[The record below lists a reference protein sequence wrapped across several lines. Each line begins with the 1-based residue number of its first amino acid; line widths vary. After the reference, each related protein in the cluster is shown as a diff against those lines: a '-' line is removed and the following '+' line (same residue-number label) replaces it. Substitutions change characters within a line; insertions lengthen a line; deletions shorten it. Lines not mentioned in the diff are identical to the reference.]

1 MIETLFF
8 DEFESTKTDLSKI
21 QNQFKLPIQ
30 YNSSVKSIQPTV
42 QQDLETDKITK
53 LLYGE
58 TKYNTL
64 IDTLSK
70 YYTTDTKF
78 LKEHQIYLE
87 NTGKHGHD
95 LQPTSDIGLREKWK
109 EIMEHPN
116 IKEQYFYLEWK
127 HLDRFNYN
135 SSVLLGLSMMNIGGP
150 IISLLS
156 PIFIFLI
163 VPFIVLRYFCGTSH
177 TSRELYDSLFRSNM
191 NPLHRYMSLISGDVP
206 FNEKVKTMTMLV
218 FYLISFYQ
226 NILLC
231 IRFYKNIFEIKSF
244 IYESKTMFMN
254 AGKQIQMIVQQT
266 ENLYAFTEFRK
277 SLMDTQNKINNM
289 IQDTRFNCVTTE
301 NFTPFQ
307 LASVGKYMSLFYSLR
322 NDEHIQKLYMY
333 CFELNEYVYHLC
345 HLIGHTTKN
354 ALQVCNF
361 TSKKKKLNLVDAFH
375 PVFINADKV
384 TTNTIRLD
392 KNVIITGPN
401 ASGKTTTLKSV
412 LYNIL
417 LSQQIGMGC
426 YNKSTKVCIYDEFFS
441 YLNIPDTSDRDSLF
455 ESEAKRC
462 LSFINKIKQTQDNN
476 YFLIFD
482 EMYSGT
488 NPNEASISGL
498 CFINYLSK
506 MNVTFMITTHYY
518 DMCNAKRLSKRVV
531 NMCMHT
537 SRNDANQIQYSY
549 RLQDGIS
556 YEKGGIEVLK
566 RLCYPDEI
574 IKEIYKMENENTSHI
589 TKRSSSSSKR
599 ESSKVIT
606 YDMISNVARL

>member
-1 MIETLFF
+1 MIETLLF
-8 DEFESTKTDLSKI
+8 DEFQSTKIDISDI
-21 QNQFKLPIQ
+21 QYQFKLPIQ
-30 YNSSVKSIQPTV
+30 YNSSVKSIPSTV

-64 IDTLSK
+64 IDNLAK
-70 YYTTDTKF
+70 HYTTDKTF
-78 LKEHQIYLE
+78 LKEHQVYLD
-87 NTGKHGHD
+87 NTSRHISD

-116 IKEQYFYLEWK
+116 IKEHYFYLEWK

-163 VPFIVLRYFCGTSH
+163 IPFIILRYFCGTSH
-177 TSRELYDSLFRSNM
+177 TSRQLYESLFKSNM
-191 NPLHRYMSLISGDVP
+191 NPLHRYMSLLSNNVP
-206 FNEKVKTMTMLV
+206 FNEKVKTVTMLV

-244 IYESKTMFMN
+244 IYESKTMFIN
-254 AGKQIQMIVQQT
+254 AEKQMQTIIEHT
-266 ENLYAFTEFRK
+266 ENLSAFSDFRN
-277 SLMDTQNKINNM
+277 SLLDTQIKIKS
-289 IQDTRFNCVTTE
+289 ILHDARFDCVTTE

-307 LASVGKYMSLFYSLR
+307 LISVGKYMSLFYSLR
-322 NDEHIQKLYMY
+322 NEELIQKLYVY

-345 HLIGHTTKN
+345 HIIGHTTKN
-354 ALQVCNF
+354 TLQICNF
-361 TSKKKKLNLVDAFH
+361 TTKKNNVKIVDTFH
-375 PVFINADKV
+375 PVFINADNV
-384 TTNTIRLD
+384 TTNNIKL
-392 KNVIITGPN
+392 NNNIIITGPN
-401 ASGKTTTLKSV
+401 ASGKTTTLKAV
-412 LYNIL
+412 LYNLL

-426 YNKSTKVCIYDEFFS
+426 YKKSTKVCIYDEFFS

-462 LSFINKIKQTQDNN
+462 LSFLNAINKKQDNN

-488 NPNEASISGL
+488 NPNEASLSGL

-537 SRNDANQIQYSY
+537 SRNNANQIQYSY
-549 RLQDGIS
+549 RLKNGVS

-574 IKEIYKMENENTSHI
+574 IKEIYKIESENENENENN
-589 TKRSSSSSKR
+589 SKR
-599 ESSKVIT
+599 TQKTSSNKA
-606 YDMISNVARL
+606 SPKL